1 MIKNILLVSIGGAI
15 GSVMRYLCQKWIY
28 QLYPHPF
35 PWGTFLVNIA
45 GCFLIG
51 IFFAASEKSTFISAD
66 WKLFLMTGLCGG
78 FTTFSAFA
86 FENMNLIRTG
96 DITNAL
102 LYAISSVVVGILAVF
117 GGVALIK
124 FL

>member
-35 PWGTFLVNIA
+35 PWGTFLVNIV

-51 IFFAASEKSTFISAD
+51 IFFAASEKSTFLTAD
-66 WKLFLMTGLCGG
+66 WRLFLTTGLCGG

-96 DITNAL
+96 DITYFL
-102 LYAISSVVVGILAVF
+102 LYTISSAVLGILAVF